1 MGQKTN
7 RIDLDP
13 IFPRMREWSWLR
25 ISQLQIDPSDALIVL
40 GVENEP
46 SGDVPGGGNAVLRHK
61 VKAALEEQSSKQTK
75 GGIWVEAEAI
85 RAWVQEV
92 APKPGLD
99 SDERL
104 RMAISEAFASVLSR
118 KCSRVVF
125 LANRLPLDRVRA
137 ALEGWWLSTYR
148 YEVWKSTPSP
158 ALPPVVFAISDEA
171 DAVEMS
177 MRQTATVLES
187 TDWIRDRVNEP
198 GSVLTPQAL
207 SRSMEALC
215 RNHGLAWR
223 ALDRQALEAEGYQG
237 LVTVGKG
244 SDHPPVLGVASWE
257 PPHNPTDTHLVLV
270 GKGVTFDTGGISI
283 KPAEHMWEMK
293 NDMAGAATV
302 LAAAVAIARL
312 DLPLKVS
319 AVVCLAENR
328 PGNAS
333 VLPGDIFRAKNGK
346 TIMVDNTDAEGR
358 LILTDGLWM
367 ASQLAPT
374 HMVDLA
380 TLTGAVVRALGSS
393 MAGVLGT
400 SQKLIDSIREAGREV
415 GEKFWQLPLEDEYRA
430 KLDDPVADL
439 RNTGGTEAGTITS
452 TLFLREFVPE
462 NIPWAHLDIAAPV
475 LTTKS
480 WKYYKEG
487 ATGFGLRTLVELAQR
502 MAKPL

>member
-1 MGQKTN
+1 M
-7 RIDLDP
+7 
-13 IFPRMREWSWLR
+13 
-25 ISQLQIDPSDALIVL
+25 
-40 GVENEP
+40 
-46 SGDVPGGGNAVLRHK
+46 RHK
-61 VKAALEEQSSKQTK
+61 VKAALEEQTSKSTK
-75 GGIWVEAEAI
+75 GGIWVEADGI

-92 APKPGLD
+92 VSKPGLD

-104 RMAISEAFASVLSR
+104 RVCVSEAFAATQTR
-118 KCSRVVF
+118 KCSRVIL

-137 ALEGWWLSTYR
+137 VLEGWWLSTYR

-158 ALPPVVFAISDEA
+158 ALPPFVIAVSDEA
-171 DAVEMS
+171 DTVEIS
-177 MRQTATVLES
+177 LRQTATILES
-187 TDWIRDRVNEP
+187 SDWVRDRVNEP

-207 SRSMEALC
+207 ARSMESLC

-223 ALDRQALEAEGYQG
+223 AMDRENLEAEGYQG

-244 SDHPPVLGVASWE
+244 SDHPPVMGVASWE
-257 PPHNPTDTHLVLV
+257 PSHNPTATHLVLV

-283 KPAEHMWEMK
+283 KPSEHMWEMK

-312 DLPLKVS
+312 NLPVKVS

-400 SQKLIDSIREAGREV
+400 SQELIDLIRAAGGEV
-415 GEKFWQLPLEDEYRA
+415 GEKFWQLPLEDEYRS

-462 NIPWAHLDIAAPV
+462 SIPWAHLDIAAPV

-480 WKYYKEG
+480 WKYFKEG

-502 MAKPL
+502 MGKQL